1 MMLFGEI
8 LVNELIQNKM
18 RCYIIAGPNG
28 AGKTTFAENFLP
40 VEAECLN
47 FINADLI
54 AQGLAPFN
62 PESVALEAGKIFLRR
77 LDTIVSNKES
87 FAFETTLSGLNYIDR
102 IKKWKQIGYEI
113 ILYFLK
119 LPSEEMAIKRVQLRV
134 AQGGHNVPEDVII
147 RRYHRGWE
155 NLQKYYKDLVDAWVV
170 FDNSGDMPS
179 VLEEKI

>member
-1 MMLFGEI
+1 M
-8 LVNELIQNKM
+8 VQNKIK
-18 RCYIIAGPNG
+18 CYIIAGPNG
-28 AGKTTFAENFLP
+28 AGKTTFAGNFLP

-54 AQGLAPFN
+54 ARGLAPFN

-77 LDTIVSNKES
+77 LDVIVSNKES

-102 IKKWKQIGYEI
+102 IKEWKQIGYEI

-119 LPSEEMAIKRVQLRV
+119 LPNEEMAIKRVQLRV
-134 AQGGHNVPEDVII
+134 NQGGHNVPEDVII
-147 RRYHRGWE
+147 RRYHRGWK
-155 NLQKYYKDLVDAWVV
+155 NFQKYYKDLVDAWVV

-179 VLEEKI
+179 ILEEKI

>member
-1 MMLFGEI
+1 M
-8 LVNELIQNKM
+8 K
-18 RCYIIAGPNG
+18 CYIIAGPNG
-28 AGKTTFAENFLP
+28 AGKTTFAVNFLP

-77 LDTIVSNKES
+77 LDVIVSNKES

-102 IKKWKQIGYEI
+102 IKKWKQIGYEV

-119 LPSEEMAIKRVQLRV
+119 LPSEKMAIKRVQLRV
-134 AQGGHNVPEDVII
+134 DQGGHNVPEDVII
-147 RRYHRGWE
+147 RRYHRGWK
-155 NLQKYYKDLVDAWVV
+155 NFQKYYKDLVDAWVV
-170 FDNSGDMPS
+170 FDNSGDLPL